1 MGSVEISWERSP
13 CVGPPYIRI
22 VISWHDIIISWHDT
36 IISCCVWFEAPFPCK
51 YTSESADAGT
61 YRDGRRYVRGR
72 LQVRASEMG
81 KAGTE
86 IVNSYSG

>member
-36 IISCCVWFEAPFPCK
+36 IISCCVWFENVCLRWQKLALKSSTPILDK
-51 YTSESADAGT
+51 RKGMKGST
-61 YRDGRRYVRGR
+61 
-72 LQVRASEMG
+72 
-81 KAGTE
+81 
-86 IVNSYSG
+86 